1 MPTVPHGRYEG
12 AEAYHVNLS
21 REDDDYLEG
30 VSPTS
35 AASECSRISIGGTDE
50 IGYYLKFRGDPD
62 QVVKVLEIMLEAARR
77 QLPRGRYAD
86 NRTRR

>member
-21 REDDDYLEG
+21 REDDDYLEVPDIG
-30 VSPTS
+30 RQKVL
-35 AASECSRISIGGTDE
+35 RISIGGTDE

-62 QVVKVLEIMLEAARR
+62 EVVKVLELMLEAARQ

-86 NRTRR
+86 HRTRRR

>member
-1 MPTVPHGRYEG
+1 MPTVPHGRWEG
-12 AEAYHVNLS
+12 AEAYRVNLS
-21 REDDDYLEG
+21 REDDDHLVVGANERIK
-30 VSPTS
+30 VL
-35 AASECSRISIGGTDE
+35 RISLGGTDE

-62 QVVKVLEIMLEAARR
+62 QVVKVLEIMLEAARQ

>member
-1 MPTVPHGRYEG
+1 M
-12 AEAYHVNLS
+12 L
-21 REDDDYLEG
+21 
-30 VSPTS
+30 
-35 AASECSRISIGGTDE
+35 RISIGGTDE

>member
-1 MPTVPHGRYEG
+1 MPAIPHGPLEG
-12 AEAYHVNLS
+12 AEAYRVNLS

-30 VSPTS
+30 VFPDLGRVKVL
-35 AASECSRISIGGTDE
+35 RISIGGTDD

-62 QVVKVLEIMLEAARR
+62 EVVKVLEIMLEAARR